1 MKRIPPT
8 NVQATLL
15 KQLSDSALNHT
26 FPLLHFAS
34 EAIPSSERESKRTS
48 SKQTPTCL
56 GQSLVFSCPR
66 EPYPVFEA
74 SPTLKPSWYSSA
86 TLTETFFFQSQIR
99 ISLIE
104 NYSDFY
110 CKSRV
115 SPFLKPNSQQRQKKI
130 YVSVIFSKPFIF
142 TMMRLHRSIL

>member
-1 MKRIPPT
+1 MKRIPPA

-15 KQLSDSALNHT
+15 KQLPDSALHHT

-86 TLTETFFFQSQIR
+86 TLTYTFLISISDKNL
-99 ISLIE
+99 SLIE
-104 NYSDFY
+104 NYRDFF

-115 SPFLKPNSQQRQKKI
+115 SPFLKRNLQLRQEKI
-130 YVSVIFSKPFIF
+130 YAGIIISEAFHLSNDE
-142 TMMRLHRSIL
+142 TT